1 MRREDVDLYNLL
13 HAARRNAIWSQQGQN
28 PPTTNLHIDTTQH
41 LIEQAM
47 LILKDREHVTTNG

>member
-28 PPTTNLHIDTTQH
+28 TLTTNLHIGTTQH
-41 LIEQAM
+41 LIEQA
-47 LILKDREHVTTNG
+47 LSTLKGR

>member
-1 MRREDVDLYNLL
+1 MRRDDIDLYNML

-28 PPTTNLHIDTTQH
+28 SLTTNLHIDTTQH

-47 LILKDREHVTTNG
+47 SIIMDREPVTTNK